1 MAIRRRDKNKDER
14 KKDRQAFIIEKIKEK
29 AELVKAKASRWK
41 WFAVVIGLVAA
52 IVMAIKGC

>member
-14 KKDRQAFIIEKIKEK
+14 KKDRQAFIIKKIKEK

-41 WFAVVIGLVAA
+41 WLAVVIGLVAA